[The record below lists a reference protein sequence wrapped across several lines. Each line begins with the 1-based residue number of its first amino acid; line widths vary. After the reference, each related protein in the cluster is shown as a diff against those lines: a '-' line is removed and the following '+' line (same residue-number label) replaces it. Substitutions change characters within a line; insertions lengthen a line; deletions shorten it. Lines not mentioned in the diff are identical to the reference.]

1 MSFIYIINCSFYSK
15 SYDLFFP
22 GIVEAMLQFRTI
34 MNSKHGSTCKSHF
47 FGGVVNLEI
56 LRSLDVRTRTKKST
70 SLFALSQPASLIVV
84 CDM

>member
-1 MSFIYIINCSFYSK
+1 MTY
-15 SYDLFFP
+15 FFSP
-22 GIVEAMLQFRTI
+22 GIVEAMSQFQTI
-34 MNSKHGSTCKSHF
+34 MNSTHDSTCKSHF

-70 SLFALSQPASLIVV
+70 SLFALSQPACILIVV